1 VKRSKKAAVVGGVVL
16 VAVGAALVFAGFE
29 LMAYELTIDD
39 REVTVNGTATDVT
52 VERLPDGN
60 YTHRISYEY
69 VFDQEA
75 EITRQGIEDDY
86 PYEMDGERTYA
97 NSETRGKY
105 ESRSEARRALDRR
118 PSAGE
123 TVSVYVDPFY
133 PAQGSLSPVRSP
145 MPRLLQYGGC
155 LLVLGGLVA
164 LIRVS
169 RV

>member
-1 VKRSKKAAVVGGVVL
+1 MNRSKKAAVVGGV
-16 VAVGAALVFAGFE
+16 AVGAALVFVGFE

-86 PYEMDGERTYA
+86 PYEMEGERTCA
-97 NSETRGKY
+97 NSETKGKY
-105 ESRSEARRALDRR
+105 ESRSEARRALDGR

-123 TVSVYVDPFY
+123 TVSVYVDPFS

-155 LLVLGGLVA
+155 LFVLGGLVA
-164 LIRVS
+164 LIRAS